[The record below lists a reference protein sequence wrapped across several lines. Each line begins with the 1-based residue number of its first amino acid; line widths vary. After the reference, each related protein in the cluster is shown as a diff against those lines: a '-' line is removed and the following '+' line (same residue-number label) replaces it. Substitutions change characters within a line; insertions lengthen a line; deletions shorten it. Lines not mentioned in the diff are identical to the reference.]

1 MLNYNT
7 KYWKI
12 EVSNERKN
20 KKLDYTVVKVLIN
33 RKETPDSVM
42 ITIPARTKKLNE
54 NIVGIFHK
62 WLLVTED
69 PVKTLNTIDQL
80 NLFERTLINI
90 DQLTGAKNCLA

>member
-1 MLNYNT
+1 MLSYNT

-12 EVSNERKN
+12 EVSVERRS
-20 KKLDYTVVKVLIN
+20 KKFDHTVVKVLVN
-33 RKETPDSVM
+33 RKENSDSVM

-54 NIVGIFHK
+54 SIVGVFHK

-69 PVKTLNTIDQL
+69 PVKTLNTVDQL
-80 NLFERTLINI
+80 NLFERTLIKI